1 MSTTN
6 RTPPGNGTGVIE
18 QDPPAPSRSASA
30 IARADREARAL
41 LLRRQGVD
49 FRNIGRLLGCSTSAA
64 HSMVQRTL
72 ARMPAQSADELRYVA
87 LARLDEIYR
96 VHADLIADPRSAA
109 VMIRAVEVAA
119 KLAGIYSEAPA
130 ATAVAQ
136 IVIDGRVLSPPT
148 RPSPDA
154 IDTVDADP

>member
-1 MSTTN
+1 VST
-6 RTPPGNGTGVIE
+6 GTAHTLVQKGLE
-18 QDPPAPSRSASA
+18 RLPL
-30 IARADREARAL
+30 EA
-41 LLRRQGVD
+41 
-49 FRNIGRLLGCSTSAA
+49 
-64 HSMVQRTL
+64 
-72 ARMPAQSADELRYVA
+72 AQELRGLA

-96 VHADLIADPRSAA
+96 IHADLISDPRSAA

>member
-1 MSTTN
+1 MTSTTE
-6 RTPPGNGTGVIE
+6 PSPE
-18 QDPPAPSRSASA
+18 HAAPAAEPTRSRRRSATA
-30 IARADREARAL
+30 IDYAERQARAI

-49 FRNIGRLLGCSTSAA
+49 YRNIARVLGVSTGTAHTLVQKGLERLPLEAA
-64 HSMVQRTL
+64 Q
-72 ARMPAQSADELRYVA
+72 ELRGLA

-96 VHADLIADPRSAA
+96 IHADLISDPRSAA

-136 IVIDGRVLSPPT
+136 IVVDGRVLSPPT

-154 IDTVDADP
+154 IETVDADP